1 MHSDRRPMQSKFTS
15 SCAIANVEVHIAKA
29 ISQLELTIS
38 SMRTVLEDSTPC
50 RVSKHCQTVAD

>member
-1 MHSDRRPMQSKFTS
+1 MHSDRRPCSQIHIL
-15 SCAIANVEVHIAKA
+15 CAIANVEIHIAKA